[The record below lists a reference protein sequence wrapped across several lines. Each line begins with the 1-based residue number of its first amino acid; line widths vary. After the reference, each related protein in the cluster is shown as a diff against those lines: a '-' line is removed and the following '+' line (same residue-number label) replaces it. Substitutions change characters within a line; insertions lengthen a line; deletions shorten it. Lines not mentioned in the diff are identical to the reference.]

1 MNNAL
6 ILVWQ
11 VWWSYVQV
19 LWMHKQ
25 IKYNDDRYHND
36 DIYTTSNMGIYS
48 LLEQAQNN
56 QRRVYMIKLS
66 NRLQSWRVLNPL
78 HTVAKISLIRVETR
92 KLGNIQYTSAKL
104 EKNSYRQESWKRLA
118 IGR

>member
-1 MNNAL
+1 
-6 ILVWQ
+6 
-11 VWWSYVQV
+11 
-19 LWMHKQ
+19 MHKQ

-66 NRLQSWRVLNPL
+66 NRLQS
-78 HTVAKISLIRVETR
+78 
-92 KLGNIQYTSAKL
+92 
-104 EKNSYRQESWKRLA
+104 
-118 IGR
+118 